1 MSFLKNAIFG
11 RWGQTWLL
19 QSCRST
25 FPAKKPTFKTV
36 ITFCRRNF
44 DKKGSMDG
52 LLAASVLQRND
63 RHPLPYVT
71 TNIHPPLLLLS
82 GKYFGSFERDSTC
95 SREREKN
102 QIICFFPSLLL
113 PKLSWGRRQN
123 CGSQKKMWNDLRLF
137 SEISDDVEKKRWS
150 FISLQ
155 LTQIFKKLRGS
166 IFSLQSLKRMKKREK
181 LITELCRKRI
191 WQSIEEETREIL

>member
-1 MSFLKNAIFG
+1 MQFLGGGGRLGCCKAAEVLFQLKN
-11 RWGQTWLL
+11 LL
-19 QSCRST
+19 SKLS
-25 FPAKKPTFKTV
+25 
-36 ITFCRRNF
+36 
-44 DKKGSMDG
+44 
-52 LLAASVLQRND
+52 LLSAGETLTRKDLWMVCWQ
-63 RHPLPYVT
+63 PLSSNVT
-71 TNIHPPLLLLS
+71 TGTPSPTSRLTSTLPLLLLS

-155 LTQIFKKLRGS
+155 LTQNFKKLRGS